1 MTVREPHVTIE
12 DFIQFVFRDENVER
26 MFELIHGEI
35 VEVSPSRSG
44 HSEVATSIAFEIKL
58 FCRETSVPGHVTG
71 ADGTYEVLGNVIA
84 PNVAYK
90 TTPTDK
96 VNYPDPVPPELAVEV
111 ISPTDKAPAVTRKR
125 QIYLDAGI
133 LYWEVYVDDERIDM
147 YTPGQPIRS
156 LDMDDTLN
164 GGGVLPG
171 FTLPVEEVLG
181 LWG

>member
-44 HSEVATSIAFEIKL
+44 HSNVAV
-58 FCRETSVPGHVTG
+58 SVSSAIWSYCQEKGLPHYVTG
-71 ADGTYEVLGNVIA
+71 ADGTYDVLGNIIA
-84 PNVAYK
+84 PDVAYK

-111 ISPTDKAPAVTRKR
+111 ISPTDKAPDIARKR

-133 LYWEVYVDDERIDM
+133 LYWEVDVDDERIDV
-147 YTPGQPIRS
+147 YAPGQPIRS
-156 LDMDDTLN
+156 FAMDDTLD
-164 GGGVLPG
+164 GGDVLPG
-171 FTLPVEEVLG
+171 FTLPVKDVLA
-181 LWG
+181 LW